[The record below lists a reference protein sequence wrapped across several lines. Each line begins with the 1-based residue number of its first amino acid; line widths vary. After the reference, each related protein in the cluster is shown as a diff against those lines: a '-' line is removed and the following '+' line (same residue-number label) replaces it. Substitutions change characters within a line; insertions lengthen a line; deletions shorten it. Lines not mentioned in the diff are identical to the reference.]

1 MKKRNRITGK
11 PKRRSALEVARG
23 RRSSVA
29 DNDKKFA
36 LLKRE
41 RDEALEQQRA
51 TSQVLKVISSSP
63 GKLEPVF
70 NAMLANATRI
80 CEAGYGAM
88 FLSEGDDFRTAALH
102 GDLRSAFKEQWQY
115 GTLFRPRS
123 EIPMARAARTRKVV
137 HVADL
142 REDEGY
148 RSGDPLAVAAV
159 DVASIRTMLIVPL
172 LKDGELIGTINIF
185 RTEIRPFTDKQ
196 IELVKNFAAQ
206 AVIAIENAR
215 LLSELRE
222 LLQQQTATAD
232 VLKVISR
239 STFDLQTVLD
249 TLVTSAG
256 RLCQAENV
264 QIFLRDVEVYRLAA
278 HNDFSPEYQEYV
290 RQHPIA
296 PGRGTLVAHGRKGA
310 LMSAFDP
317 SGLDTFSKKI
327 LGL

>member
-123 EIPMARAARTRKVV
+123 EIPMARAA
-137 HVADL
+137 
-142 REDEGY
+142 
-148 RSGDPLAVAAV
+148 
-159 DVASIRTMLIVPL
+159 
-172 LKDGELIGTINIF
+172 
-185 RTEIRPFTDKQ
+185 
-196 IELVKNFAAQ
+196 
-206 AVIAIENAR
+206 
-215 LLSELRE
+215 
-222 LLQQQTATAD
+222 
-232 VLKVISR
+232 
-239 STFDLQTVLD
+239 
-249 TLVTSAG
+249 
-256 RLCQAENV
+256 
-264 QIFLRDVEVYRLAA
+264 
-278 HNDFSPEYQEYV
+278 
-290 RQHPIA
+290 
-296 PGRGTLVAHGRKGA
+296 
-310 LMSAFDP
+310 
-317 SGLDTFSKKI
+317 
-327 LGL
+327 